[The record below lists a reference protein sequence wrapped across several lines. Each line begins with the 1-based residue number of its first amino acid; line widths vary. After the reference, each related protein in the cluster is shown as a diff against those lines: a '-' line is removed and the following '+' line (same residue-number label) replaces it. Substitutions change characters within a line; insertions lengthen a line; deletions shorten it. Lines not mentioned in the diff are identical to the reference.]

1 MAIEIIDNRLSLEIW
16 NGDLCRDILKTHIK
30 EVCVLGNNIV
40 MIDLGRARKNV
51 YIDWAL
57 VDVPLAPDASNL
69 RDSILAMLRSQEVG
83 LLTSLNTAATSTDD
97 KMFYQPVF
105 TDDSV
110 PGTVYYGYCLAGN
123 ALPSKGVWAIQ
134 RKTTE
139 GGLTKILWSGGKRT
153 FDKVW
158 DNRASYTYS

>member
-1 MAIEIIDNRLSLEIW
+1 MAIEIIDNTLSLEIW

-57 VDVPLAPDASNL
+57 VDDPFTADAPSL
-69 RDSILAMLRSQEVG
+69 RDEILSMLKPQEVS
-83 LLTSLNTAATSTDD
+83 LLTSLNSVSASTDD
-97 KMFYQPVF
+97 KLFYQPVF

-110 PGTVYYGYCLAGN
+110 PGTIYYGYCFPGSAFP
-123 ALPSKGVWAIQ
+123 AKGAWAIQ
-134 RKTTE
+134 KKTTE
-139 GGLTKILWSGGKRT
+139 GGLTKILWADGKRT